1 MTEVWIVLISV
12 VLVLAATLARLR
24 RVEKRLATLT
34 LVDKQ
39 IDFLLKISGVPFD
52 PFAGL
57 SKEIADALRGS
68 ETKIEA
74 IKRYREVAL
83 APVARRCAHRR
94 YPRSMSCP
102 SALLK
107 ARLQPP
113 GLRQRS

>member
-1 MTEVWIVLISV
+1 MTEVVLIGV

-24 RVEKRLATLT
+24 RLEKRLATLT

-39 IDFLLKISGVPFD
+39 IDFLLKISAVPFD

-74 IKRYREVAL
+74 IKRYREATK
-83 APVARRCAHRR
+83 
-94 YPRSMSCP
+94 MG
-102 SALLK
+102 LK
-107 ARLQPP
+107 DAKLVIEAAIEKS
-113 GLRQRS
+113 GISL